1 MDIRSVTT
9 SHAFI
14 RRFQLKNLSSMA
26 CCRSDVVEPGHCAR
40 ARVRGSLS
48 RNVNQDT
55 MAPCTRTIDT
65 NHMIAVTI
73 TLGTFVSEYF
83 FHKGNHDRHR
93 ARKASKAADCCK
105 LRESKS

>member
-9 SHAFI
+9 GHALI

-26 CCRSDVVEPGHCAR
+26 HCHSDIVEPEHCAR
-40 ARVRGSLS
+40 ARVCGSLS
-48 RNVNQDT
+48 HNVNQD
-55 MAPCTRTIDT
+55 MMVPCTWMIDT
-65 NHMIAVTI
+65 NHTIAVAI

-83 FHKGNHDRHR
+83 FHKGNHDRHH
-93 ARKASKAADCCK
+93 ARKASKAADCCE